1 MRFSFENYD
10 IEKKIQTN
18 QINVGIQ
25 IFFLLEYV
33 FIEKFHVHKSSPT
46 EKYCEYMNGID
57 QK

>member
-25 IFFLLEYV
+25 IIFLLDYIIQEYV
-33 FIEKFHVHKSSPT
+33 FIEKFHVQKSPPT
-46 EKYCEYMNGID
+46 
-57 QK
+57 